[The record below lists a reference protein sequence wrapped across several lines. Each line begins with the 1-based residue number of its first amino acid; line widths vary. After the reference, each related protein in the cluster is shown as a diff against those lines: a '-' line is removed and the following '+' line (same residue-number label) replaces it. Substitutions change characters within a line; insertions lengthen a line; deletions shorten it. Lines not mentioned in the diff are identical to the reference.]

1 MNKLKVGGGMMVSRY
16 NHIRQIYMKDGKPDY
31 EDYKFNL
38 PGYKIIPSGYML
50 FELKDNLLMGY
61 QPSYGISAI
70 SR

>member
-1 MNKLKVGGGMMVSRY
+1 MGGGMMVSRY

-38 PGYKIIPSGYML
+38 PGYKIISSGYML